1 MSKKPSPGQL
11 ESLRAPVSPPML
23 KRKARSPTP
32 PLEKRLKEQKTRV
45 EQEDDDERS
54 VFKPG
59 VGVPSPFQ
67 LTRIDEL
74 PESENV
80 GTVGIRDILR
90 RGPLKEV
97 WIFNYLFDLDWVM

>member
-11 ESLRAPVSPPML
+11 PVESLRAPVSPPML

-32 PLEKRLKEQKTRV
+32 PLEKRLKARV
-45 EQEDDDERS
+45 EQEDEGS

-59 VGVPSPFQ
+59 VGVASPFQ

-80 GTVGIRDILR
+80 GAVGIRDILR